1 MNIISDPKYDSKEL
15 ATKINDY
22 FAFEDTEFFL
32 QSDLVEGKN
41 YTYSDPI
48 NFMPYIL
55 IILVILLITI
65 IVYRL
70 FDKKA
75 IQNEKAFMK
84 DKYYQKGLYL
94 LIKGS
99 SVFIITLSLS
109 LLLSYP
115 LVTYMNELSVK
126 WGYAAFMT
134 YDLTYI
140 ILAALIINFIV
151 LIIELMVYK
160 NTRRRTLA

>member
-1 MNIISDPKYDSKEL
+1 M
-15 ATKINDY
+15 
-22 FAFEDTEFFL
+22 
-32 QSDLVEGKN
+32 
-41 YTYSDPI
+41 
-48 NFMPYIL
+48 
-55 IILVILLITI
+55 
-65 IVYRL
+65 

-75 IQNEKAFMK
+75 IQNEKTFMK
-84 DKYYQKGLYL
+84 DKYYQKDLYL

-109 LLLSYP
+109 LILSYP

-140 ILAALIINFIV
+140 ILASLIINFIV
-151 LIIELMVYK
+151 LIIEMMFYK
-160 NTRRRTLA
+160 NAKLKTLA

>member
-1 MNIISDPKYDSKEL
+1 
-15 ATKINDY
+15 
-22 FAFEDTEFFL
+22 
-32 QSDLVEGKN
+32 
-41 YTYSDPI
+41 
-48 NFMPYIL
+48 
-55 IILVILLITI
+55 
-65 IVYRL
+65 
-70 FDKKA
+70 
-75 IQNEKAFMK
+75 MK

-115 LVTYMNELSVK
+115 LVKYMNELSVK

-134 YDLTYI
+134 YDQTYI

-151 LIIELMVYK
+151 LIIEMMFYK
-160 NTRRRTLA
+160 NAKLKTLA